1 MGAACANA
9 KLNQTVPIIKITNG
23 EDQAEK
29 NQENQLQQQR
39 STSSKEQKNTKLS
52 TISKQVSNISSEGVP
67 IRKNTTSRMS
77 ISGEERDKKPKVQG
91 KNQGQEQLLKQRE
104 FILEK
109 FLNDIQLLDKQL
121 MQDVIQMLRFFLS
134 HLEQSNIYWTKVWLI
149 NKNDY
154 SIVVGFTNNIGE
166 SRKIRILYTK
176 QIELVANLLDNYLF
190 FQSLGSYKIHD
201 FSFRLNKKHNNFYV
215 FSEQEY
221 CDVSL
226 ENIQLQPED
235 IQPLLEYLLNT
246 IQFMHSNLYVHSG
259 IKPSN
264 VYMIYLKQKQFKLD
278 LSFSA
283 FRFSRRLIKNKIKD
297 FRANLVNDLE
307 DIAILII
314 NSFYKGSEIRQQ
326 LKQKNID
333 FANIIESLYQKQ
345 KNVIE
350 CYIKDIIL
358 LLYRNRQ
365 YLYDLKASDY
375 VQFLKCQSNPQL
387 KELIQDIPI
396 SNNNNNNNNNNNKFK
411 NVLFEYS
418 KNKVVFYN
426 LTQTR
431 NQKSYTQ
438 YELID
443 QNEKSVNIINGS
455 AYVQDNKFYFAFE
468 NMIGMITIK
477 LSSEQLEDTLEM
489 LQISL
494 RQYLATKEQQKKERI
509 DSAQKNYQLQLQ
521 INQHSPS
528 TQIEDQFKF
537 KDTTQTQK
545 QPNKNFH
552 DRIYFT
558 YQNLQEIFSSIDIE
572 QRNYISA
579 QQFYDFLQQQT
590 DSIDNS
596 LLQQLL
602 LDKIQEIVLFFSDK
616 NLTFHEF
623 LQIFSFR
630 SKQQLPIYKKIIKPL
645 KQAQNVKSFTI
656 INNTV
661 HYYDGQYLYNDDNQ
675 IEIQYELR
683 YLINNQNQ
691 LLIIGIQDG
700 CLYIHTQYNSIQ
712 TDVKINQDFGFYK
725 LNDIYFI
732 TQQNELI
739 MYCLKQKKSVKLN
752 INGITSQCNIIY
764 HKYFILYLQNQNV
777 YRIFLSQDKWC
788 ITSFN
793 VFEVLFEY
801 GRLDQKIKLK
811 QISTKQNQSDEL
823 IGLYSINKVY
833 YPITNQTPSLY
844 RILSVSKEQQNYIL
858 IQRIVHVEFE
868 SFDECYQICKYLDPY
883 LLDFFLS
890 VEQYDGKV
898 RLNYIIENCD
908 LIQKEDCNFKLI
920 KRCVKKLNE
929 LRSHDIFVQD
939 MHPNNIF
946 ITTNSVIF
954 ASLIYKTNVPSIYQ
968 EKPVPFMSSLEYMEP
983 KSFLAYTQNLTYN
996 QIFINPSKANVY
1008 SLGLIFLRML
1018 TNYQIKNTKEQ
1029 QFYLMEINLALQQ
1042 FQNPNL
1048 KPLLEEMLKENE
1060 EQRYDSYQL
1069 IQFIRKYQK
1078 LNQKELFFT
1087 SQPLQLLETQLQQ
1100 TLYGYQN
1107 NTIYQY
1113 QQVFQIYTNILSTN
1127 LQVLCV
1133 QSNDEGQL
1141 ILFAKSLN
1149 QKTFKYLL
1157 LYIYLSQ
1164 NQYEQ
1169 QQQHSTLIFEELVN
1183 FQKFSEEEQDELENN
1198 QLQIIQQN
1206 GLHVQSPHVIIKEV
1220 QVPIF
1225 DLQNVNECT
1234 FLINGEDLYFFGF
1247 GITNEIRRVGSR
1259 DCFVYMPK
1267 RNLFKK
1273 VGQRTTYYEAQALDF
1288 GEYWLLLEKNSNNNK
1303 IRIQQITKAS
1313 FQCIEKVIKL
1323 KNSQKLFYF
1332 KYLQNVIAISNN
1344 LCWYINIE
1352 AFKAFEIQCD
1362 NIPKSLIFMQNTQ
1375 YNTILTQDG
1384 VSTLQ
1389 FDGNMLKV
1397 Y

>member
-9 KLNQTVPIIKITNG
+9 KMNQTVPVIKISNG
-23 EDQAEK
+23 EEQTEK
-29 NQENQLQQQR
+29 IQENQQQQQK
-39 STSSKEQKNTKLS
+39 STSSREQNNTKLS
-52 TISKQVSNISSEGVP
+52 TISKQVSNISSDGVP
-67 IRKNTTSRMS
+67 VRKNTTSRMS
-77 ISGEERDKKPKVQG
+77 ISGEDRDKKPKVQG

-121 MQDVIQMLRFFLS
+121 MSDVIQMLRFFLS

-176 QIELVANLLDNYLF
+176 QIEFVANLLDNYLF
-190 FQSLGSYKIHD
+190 FQQFASYKIHD

-226 ENIQLQPED
+226 ENIQLQPQD
-235 IQPLLEYLLNT
+235 IHPLLEYLLKT
-246 IQFMHSNLYVHSG
+246 IQQMHQNFYVHSG

-264 VYMIYLKQKQFKLD
+264 VYMTYHKQKVFKLD

-314 NSFYKGSEIRQQ
+314 NSFYKGPEIRQQ

-345 KNVIE
+345 KNVLE
-350 CYIKDIIL
+350 CYIKDIVL

-375 VQFLKCQSNPQL
+375 VQLLNCQSKPEL
-387 KELIQDIPI
+387 KDLIQDIPNT
-396 SNNNNNNNNNNNKFK
+396 NNNNPNNNIK
-411 NVLFEYS
+411 NVLFEYQN
-418 KNKVVFYN
+418 NKVVFYN

-443 QNEKSVNIINGS
+443 QNGQQINIINGS
-455 AYVQDNKFYFAFE
+455 AYIQDNKLYFAYE
-468 NMIGMITIK
+468 NMIGMISIK

-521 INQHSPS
+521 INQHSP
-528 TQIEDQFKF
+528 TTYIEDQFKF
-537 KDTTQTQK
+537 KDTAQTQK

-558 YQNLQEIFSSIDIE
+558 SQNLQEIFSIIDIE
-572 QRNYISA
+572 QRNYITT

-602 LDKIQEIVLFFSDK
+602 FDKIQEIVLFFSDK

-623 LQIFSFR
+623 MQIFSFR

-661 HYYDGQYLYNDDNQ
+661 HYYDGQYLYNDENQ
-675 IEIQYELR
+675 IEVQYDLK

-700 CLYIHTQYNSIQ
+700 CLLINTQNSSIQ
-712 TDVKINQDFGFYK
+712 TDVKISQDFGFSK
-725 LNDIYFI
+725 FNDVYFI

-739 MYCLKQKKSVKLN
+739 FYSLTQKKSVKLD
-752 INGITSQCNIIY
+752 INGITSSCNLIY

-777 YRIFLSQDKWC
+777 YRIFLSQDKYC

-793 VFEVLFEY
+793 VFEILHEH

-811 QISTKQNQSDEL
+811 QITTKQNSSDEL
-823 IGLYSINKVY
+823 IGVYSINKVH
-833 YPITNQTPSLY
+833 YPITNQTPSLF
-844 RILSVSKEQQNYIL
+844 RILSVSKEQQNFIL

-868 SFDECYQICKYLDPY
+868 SFDECYQVCKYLDPY

-890 VEQYDGKV
+890 MEQYDGKV
-898 RLNYIIENCD
+898 RLNYIIENCE
-908 LIQKEDCNFKLI
+908 LIQREDCNFKVM

-939 MHPNNIF
+939 MHPNNVF
-946 ITTNSVIF
+946 ITPNSVIF
-954 ASLIYKTNVPSIYQ
+954 ASIIYKTNIPSIYQ
-968 EKPVPFMSSLEYMEP
+968 EKSVPFMSSLEYMEP
-983 KSFLAYTQNLTYN
+983 KSFLAYTQNLTQN
-996 QIFINPSKANVY
+996 QIFINPSKANIY
-1008 SLGLIFLRML
+1008 CLGLIFLRML
-1018 TNYQIKNTKEQ
+1018 SNYQIKNTKEQ

-1042 FQNPNL
+1042 FQFPNI

-1087 SQPLQLLETQLQQ
+1087 SQPLQLLETQQQQ

-1113 QQVFQIYTNILSTN
+1113 QQVFKIYTNILSTN

-1133 QSNDEGQL
+1133 QSTEEGQL
-1141 ILFAKSLN
+1141 ILLVKQLN
-1149 QKTFKYLL
+1149 QRAFKYLL
-1157 LYIYLSQ
+1157 LYISLSQ
-1164 NQYEQ
+1164 NQYESH
-1169 QQQHSTLIFEELVN
+1169 QQHSCLIFEELVN
-1183 FQKFSEEEQDELENN
+1183 FQKFAEEEQDEIENN

-1206 GLHVQSPHVIIKEV
+1206 GLLVQSPHVVAKEV

-1234 FLINGEDLYFFGF
+1234 FLINGDELYFFGF

-1273 VGQRTTYYEAQALDF
+1273 IGYRTTYYEAQALDF
-1288 GEYWLLLEKNSNNNK
+1288 GEYWLLLEKTSNNNK
-1303 IRIQQITKAS
+1303 IRIQQIIKAS
-1313 FQCIEKVIKL
+1313 FLCTERVIKL
-1323 KNSQKLFYF
+1323 KNSNQVFYF
-1332 KYLQNVIAISNN
+1332 KYLQNVIALSNN

-1362 NIPKSLIFMQNTQ
+1362 YIPKSLILMQNTQ
-1375 YNTILTQDG
+1375 NNTILTQDG
-1384 VSTLQ
+1384 ASTLQ
-1389 FDGNMLKV
+1389 FDGNVLKV

>member
-9 KLNQTVPIIKITNG
+9 KMNQTVPLIKITNG
-23 EDQAEK
+23 EDQIDK
-29 NQENQLQQQR
+29 KQENQQQQQR
-39 STSSKEQKNTKLS
+39 STSSREQNITKLS
-52 TISKQVSNISSEGVP
+52 TLSKQVSIISSDGIP
-67 IRKNTTSRMS
+67 ARKNTTQRMS
-77 ISGEERDKKPKVQG
+77 ISGEEKEKKSKVQG
-91 KNQGQEQLLKQRE
+91 KNQGLEQLLKQRE

-109 FLNDIQLLDKQL
+109 FLNDIQLLEKQL
-121 MQDVIQMLRFFLS
+121 MSDVIQMLRFFLS

-154 SIVVGFTNNIGE
+154 SIVVGFTNNVGE

-190 FQSLGSYKIHD
+190 YQQIANYKIHD
-201 FSFRLNKKHNNFYV
+201 FSFRLNKKHNNYYV

-221 CDVSL
+221 CDMSL
-226 ENIQLQPED
+226 ENILLQPED

-246 IQFMHSNLYVHSG
+246 IQFMHQNFYVHSG

-264 VYMIYLKQKQFKLD
+264 VYMIHHKSKVFKLD

-314 NSFYKGSEIRQQ
+314 NSFYKGTDIRQQ

-333 FANIIESLYQKQ
+333 FANIIDSLYQKQ
-345 KNVIE
+345 KNIIE
-350 CYIKDIIL
+350 SYIKDIIL

-375 VQFLKCQSNPQL
+375 VQFLKCHSNP
-387 KELIQDIPI
+387 ELQNILQDITNHNLI
-396 SNNNNNNNNNNNKFK
+396 K

-418 KNKVVFYN
+418 NNKVVFYHM
-426 LTQTR
+426 TSIR

-443 QNEKSVNIINGS
+443 QNGQSINIVKGS
-455 AYVQDNKFYFAFE
+455 AYIQDNKFYFAFQ
-468 NMIGMITIK
+468 NMIGMISIK

-521 INQHSPS
+521 INQHSP
-528 TQIEDQFKF
+528 TTYIEDQFKF

-545 QPNKNFH
+545 QANKNFH

-558 YQNLQEIFSSIDIE
+558 NQNLQEIFSNIDLE
-572 QRNYISA
+572 QRNYITA

-602 LDKIQEIVLFFSDK
+602 FDKIQEIVLFFSDK
-616 NLTFHEF
+616 NLTFQEF

-630 SKQQLPIYKKIIKPL
+630 SKQQLPIYKKIVKPL
-645 KQAQNVKSFTI
+645 KQVQNVKSFTI

-661 HYYDGQYLYNDDNQ
+661 HYYDGQYLYDDENQ
-675 IEIQYELR
+675 IEIQYDLK
-683 YLINNQNQ
+683 YIINNQNQ

-700 CLYIHTQYNSIQ
+700 CLYINNQLNQIQ
-712 TDVKINQDFGFYK
+712 TDVKIKSDFGFYK
-725 LNDIYFI
+725 FNDIYFI
-732 TQQNELI
+732 IQQDELI
-739 MYCLKQKKSVKLN
+739 LYSLKQKKSVKLN
-752 INGITSQCNIIY
+752 INGINSSCNLIY

-777 YRIFLSQDKWC
+777 YRIFISQDKWC
-788 ITSFN
+788 LTSFN
-793 VFEVLFEY
+793 VFEVLFEH

-823 IGLYSINKVY
+823 IGQYSINKVY
-833 YPITNQTPSLY
+833 YPISNQNPSLF
-844 RILSVSKEQQNYIL
+844 RILSVQKDQQNYLL

-868 SFDECYQICKYLDPY
+868 SFDECYQVCKYLDPY

-890 VEQYDGKV
+890 MEQYDGKL

-908 LIQKEDCNFKLI
+908 LIQKEDCNFKLM
-920 KRCVKKLNE
+920 KRCVTKLNE
-929 LRSHDIFVQD
+929 LRLHDIFVQD

-946 ITTNSVIF
+946 ITPNSVIF
-954 ASLIYKTNVPSIYQ
+954 ASLIYKTNIPSIYQ
-968 EKPVPFMSSLEYMEP
+968 EKSVPFMSSLEYMEP
-983 KSFLAYTQNLTYN
+983 KSFLAYTQNLTQN
-996 QIFINPSKANVY
+996 QIFINPSKANIY
-1008 SLGLIFLRML
+1008 SLGLIFLRL
-1018 TNYQIKNTKEQ
+1018 LSNYQIKNTKEQ

-1042 FQNPNL
+1042 FQFPNL

-1078 LNQKELFFT
+1078 LNSKELFFT
-1087 SQPLQLLETQLQQ
+1087 SQPLQLLEAQQQQ

-1107 NTIYQY
+1107 NSIYQF
-1113 QQVFQIYTNILSTN
+1113 QQVFRIYTNILSSN
-1127 LQVLCV
+1127 LEILYI

-1141 ILFAKSLN
+1141 ILLAKSLN

-1157 LYIYLSQ
+1157 LYISLSQ
-1164 NQYEQ
+1164 NHFEQ

-1183 FQKFSEEEQDELENN
+1183 FQKFAEEEQDEIENP
-1198 QLQIIQQN
+1198 QQQIIQQN
-1206 GLHVQSPHVIIKEV
+1206 CLYIQSPHSVIKEV
-1220 QVPIF
+1220 QIPIF

-1234 FLINGEDLYFFGF
+1234 FLINGDEFYFFGF
-1247 GITNEIRRVGSR
+1247 GITNEVRRVGSR

-1273 VGQRTTYYEAQALDF
+1273 VGYRTTYYEAQVLDF
-1288 GEYWLLLEKNSNNNK
+1288 GEYWLLFEKISNKHK
-1303 IRIQQITKAS
+1303 IRIQQITKTS
-1313 FQCIEKVIKL
+1313 FLCTERQLKL
-1323 KNSQKLFYF
+1323 KNSNQVFYF
-1332 KYLQNVIAISNN
+1332 KYMQNVIAISNN
-1344 LCWYINIE
+1344 LCWYINIDV
-1352 AFKAFEIQCD
+1352 FKAFEIQCD
-1362 NIPKSLIFMQNTQ
+1362 NIPQQIISMQNTLN
-1375 YNTILTQDG
+1375 NTILTQEG

-1389 FDGNMLKV
+1389 FDGNVLKV

>member
-9 KLNQTVPIIKITNG
+9 KMNQTVPLIKITNG
-23 EDQAEK
+23 EDQTEK
-29 NQENQLQQQR
+29 KQEGQQQQQR
-39 STSSKEQKNTKLS
+39 STSSREQNITKLS
-52 TISKQVSNISSEGVP
+52 TLSKQVSNISSDGVP
-67 IRKNTTSRMS
+67 VRKQTTSRMS
-77 ISGEERDKKPKVQG
+77 ISGEDREKKPKVQG

-121 MQDVIQMLRFFLS
+121 MSDVIQMLRFFLS

-190 FQSLGSYKIHD
+190 FQQFASYKIHD

-246 IQFMHSNLYVHSG
+246 IQYMHQNFYVHSG

-264 VYMIYLKQKQFKLD
+264 VYMIYHKQKVFKLD

-350 CYIKDIIL
+350 SYIKDIIL

-365 YLYDLKASDY
+365 YLYDLKATDY
-375 VQFLKCQSNPQL
+375 VQLLKCHSTPEL
-387 KELIQDIPI
+387 KDLIQDTPST
-396 SNNNNNNNNNNNKFK
+396 SNNNNNNSNTHTK

-418 KNKVVFYN
+418 NNKVVFYH
-426 LTQTR
+426 LTSTR

-438 YELID
+438 YELVD
-443 QNEKSVNIINGS
+443 QNGQQINIIKGS
-455 AYVQDNKFYFAFE
+455 AYIQDNKFYFAYE
-468 NMIGMITIK
+468 NMIGMISIK

-521 INQHSPS
+521 INQHSPT

-537 KDTTQTQK
+537 RDTAQTQK

-558 YQNLQEIFSSIDIE
+558 PQNLQEIFSIIDVE
-572 QRNYISA
+572 QRNYITA

-602 LDKIQEIVLFFSDK
+602 FDKIQEIVLFFSDK

-630 SKQQLPIYKKIIKPL
+630 SKQQLPIYKKIVKPL

-661 HYYDGQYLYNDDNQ
+661 HYYDGQHLYNDDNQ
-675 IEIQYELR
+675 IEIEYDLK
-683 YLINNQNQ
+683 YLTCNQNQ

-700 CLYIHTQYNSIQ
+700 CLLINTQYNSIQ
-712 TDVKINQDFGFYK
+712 TDVKIMSEFGFYK
-725 LNDIYFI
+725 FNDLYFI

-739 MYCLKQKKSVKLN
+739 LYSLKQKRSVKLN
-752 INGITSQCNIIY
+752 INGISSSCNLIY
-764 HKYFILYLQNQNV
+764 HKYFILYLNDQNV
-777 YRIFLSQDKWC
+777 YRIFLSYDKWC

-793 VFEVLFEY
+793 VFEVLFEH

-811 QISTKQNQSDEL
+811 QISTKQNSSDEL
-823 IGLYSINKVY
+823 IGVYSINKVH
-833 YPITNQTPSLY
+833 YPITNQTPSLF

-868 SFDECYQICKYLDPY
+868 SFDECYQVCKYLDPY

-890 VEQYDGKV
+890 MEQYDGKL
-898 RLNYIIENCD
+898 RLNYIIENCE
-908 LIQKEDCNFKLI
+908 LIQKEDCNFNLI

-939 MHPNNIF
+939 MHPNNVF
-946 ITTNSVIF
+946 ITPNSVIF
-954 ASLIYKTNVPSIYQ
+954 ASLIYKTNIPSIYQ
-968 EKPVPFMSSLEYMEP
+968 EKSVPFMSSLEYMEP
-983 KSFLAYTQNLTYN
+983 KSFLAFTQNLTQN
-996 QIFINPSKANVY
+996 QIFINPSKANIY
-1008 SLGLIFLRML
+1008 SLGLIFLRL
-1018 TNYQIKNTKEQ
+1018 LSNYQIKNTKEQ

-1042 FQNPNL
+1042 FQFPNL

-1078 LNQKELFFT
+1078 LNQKELFFI
-1087 SQPLQLLETQLQQ
+1087 SQPLQLLEQQ
-1100 TLYGYQN
+1100 QQALYGYQN

-1113 QQVFQIYTNILSTN
+1113 QQVFKIYMNILSTN

-1141 ILFAKSLN
+1141 ILLVKSLN
-1149 QKTFKYLL
+1149 QKTYKYLL
-1157 LYIYLSQ
+1157 LYITLSL

-1183 FQKFSEEEQDELENN
+1183 FQKFAEEDQDEYDNN

-1206 GLHVQSPHVIIKEV
+1206 CQHIQSPHVVTKEV

-1234 FLINGEDLYFFGF
+1234 YLINGEELYFFGF

-1273 VGQRTTYYEAQALDF
+1273 VGYRTTYYEAQALDF
-1288 GEYWLLLEKNSNNNK
+1288 GEYWLLLEKNSNHNK
-1303 IRIQQITKAS
+1303 IRIQSITKAQ
-1313 FQCIEKVIKL
+1313 FQCTERLIKL
-1323 KNSQKLFYF
+1323 KNSEKVFYF

-1352 AFKAFEIQCD
+1352 SFKAFEISCD
-1362 NIPKSLIFMQNTQ
+1362 NIPQSIISMQNTQ
-1375 YNTILTQDG
+1375 NNTILTQDG

-1389 FDGNMLKV
+1389 FDGNVLKI